1 MTRDAGHVTRDA
13 DTDAAPQFLA
23 ASPYREQFRA
33 VVSPPQP
40 LDNFEAALELAL
52 AGKYHRVLLKM

>member
-1 MTRDAGHVTRDA
+1 MTRDSDI
-13 DTDAAPQFLA
+13 DAAPQFLA

-40 LDNFEAALELAL
+40 LDNFKDALELAL